1 MKIVHL
7 DTALDLRG
15 GQQQLLLLARGLR
28 ARGHEQLI
36 VCPEGSLLET
46 RARREGFSVFSLPA
60 HDPLHAHGV
69 LALRQELSANTFEVV
84 HAHDGRGQTLGW
96 LASLAIPVRRVAS
109 RRVTFLPKGT
119 WNYRLQYGRAC
130 DVIIAVSGFVRKLLV
145 NSGVPESKIEVIP
158 DGVELPPELP
168 SGEVRSRVRAQWGF
182 RGQEFLVGHVG
193 AFTAEKGQDIAIEAA
208 LALAERLPQLRLL
221 LAGGGPLRSS
231 PSIKSK
237 IQAAQGRVRLVGYV
251 ENLAEFFAG
260 LDLFV
265 MPSRAEGLGSSA
277 ILAMAHGLA
286 VVACRVGGL
295 AEIVEEGKTGWL
307 VPPESPSAIA
317 DALIAAASDRAR
329 LRQFGLTGRERAR
342 QFSSDIMIERT
353 ESLYHRLLGH

>member
-1 MKIVHL
+1 MKIVHI

-15 GQQQLLLLARGLR
+15 GQQQLLLLARGLKE
-28 ARGHEQLI
+28 RGHEQLI

-46 RARREGFSVFSLPA
+46 RARREGFSVFALPA
-60 HDPLHAHGV
+60 HDPMHAHGV
-69 LALRQELSANTFEVV
+69 LALRQELTANPVEIL
-84 HAHDGRGQTLGW
+84 HAHDGRGQTLAW

-109 RRVTFLPKGT
+109 RRVSFLPKGT
-119 WNYRLQYGRAC
+119 WNYRLQYGRGSDA
-130 DVIIAVSGFVRKLLV
+130 IIAVSGFVRKLLV
-145 NSGVPESKIEVIP
+145 DSGLPESKVEVIP

-168 SGEVRSRVRAQWGF
+168 GAELRSRVRAQWRFGE
-182 RGQEFLVGHVG
+182 QEFLVGHVG
-193 AFTAEKGQDIAIEAA
+193 AFTAEKGQDIAIEGT

-221 LAGGGPLRSS
+221 LAGEGPLRSS
-231 PSIKSK
+231 PAITGKL
-237 IQAAQGRVRLVGYV
+237 QAAQGRVRLVGTV

-277 ILAMAHGLA
+277 LIAMAHSLA
-286 VVACRVGGL
+286 VVASRVGGL

-307 VPPESPSAIA
+307 VAPESPSALA
-317 DALIAAASDRAR
+317 EALLAAASDRAR
-329 LRQFGLTGRERAR
+329 LRQFGSMGRERAR

-353 ESLYHRLLGH
+353 EGLYRRLLGR